1 ILDISKLEEQ
11 KIEFE
16 AIPFSP
22 AAIVDDV
29 ISIMCPRIEEKGLA
43 WSLSPDQAMPQ
54 ALLGDPTRIRQVL
67 INLVGNA
74 AKFTEAGTVELA
86 FQCSSCVDG
95 IATIE
100 FSVRDSGIGIAPDRL
115 SGLFQY
121 FTQADESINRRFGGT
136 GLGLAISKRIIEQ
149 MGGEIDVK
157 STLGVGSTFSFRLT
171 LPTSD
176 IALPEP
182 CKDSD
187 RLDPARRTLTERV
200 EPLRILLAED
210 STTNQL
216 VVSRLLQE
224 FKVIITVA
232 SNGHEAVKQ
241 AASGTFDV
249 IFMDMRMP
257 EMDGLEATRTIRAL
271 GGALADLPIIALT
284 ANAFAEDV
292 NACRAAGM
300 SDFVAKPIRKNILV
314 EKLAAAVSAHLRP
327 PKQAKEIAIES
338 PCPGAPARG
347 TLAIV
352 PPAAVAIIDVAPI
365 FNYSALKEFV
375 QEIGADGARATFDV
389 FFTETSARLKLLQ
402 GLSSVSDRD
411 SIETEAHTVK
421 GASGTFSL
429 VQVSELAEKLEHS
442 AQTISPDE
450 YRELLDRLQAS
461 FETARD
467 EVENA
472 LVWCTLDV
480 QDGARATA

>member
-1 ILDISKLEEQ
+1 RVIEVALRLMPGGWVVTFADITERKLIEADKNRAFAEMDMALGREAAAQAESRAKSAFLAMMSHEIRTPMNAVIGLSSSLLEADLDQEQRYVVRTIYESSNSLLHLLNDILDISKLEEQ

-43 WSLSPDQAMPQ
+43 WILSPDQAMPQ
-54 ALLGDPTRIRQVL
+54 ALVGDPTRIRQVL

-74 AKFTEAGTVELA
+74 AKFTEAGAVELA
-86 FQCSSCVDG
+86 SQCSARVGG

-171 LPTSD
+171 LPISD

-187 RLDPARRTLTERV
+187 RFDPARRTLSELV

-232 SNGHEAVKQ
+232 SNGHEAVKH

-257 EMDGLEATRTIRAL
+257 
-271 GGALADLPIIALT
+271 
-284 ANAFAEDV
+284 
-292 NACRAAGM
+292 
-300 SDFVAKPIRKNILV
+300 
-314 EKLAAAVSAHLRP
+314 
-327 PKQAKEIAIES
+327 
-338 PCPGAPARG
+338 
-347 TLAIV
+347 
-352 PPAAVAIIDVAPI
+352 
-365 FNYSALKEFV
+365 
-375 QEIGADGARATFDV
+375 
-389 FFTETSARLKLLQ
+389 
-402 GLSSVSDRD
+402 
-411 SIETEAHTVK
+411 
-421 GASGTFSL
+421 
-429 VQVSELAEKLEHS
+429 
-442 AQTISPDE
+442 
-450 YRELLDRLQAS
+450 
-461 FETARD
+461 
-467 EVENA
+467 
-472 LVWCTLDV
+472 
-480 QDGARATA
+480 